1 MRILSGLFFLG
12 TLAQAQAQVKHLI
25 IIGVDGLGGAA
36 VQNASTPRIHEL
48 MTRGSW
54 TLKARAVIPT
64 VSSPNWAS
72 MIMGATVAH
81 HGITSNEWTPSKF
94 ELGPVC
100 KGPEG
105 TFPTMFS
112 ALRTAKPG
120 MVMGIIHDWDG
131 FGRLVEPNA
140 VNVSQSV
147 KGSKE
152 ATDRAIAWWLEKKPE
167 LLFLHLDDV
176 DHAGHNKGW
185 WTEDYYAALTI
196 VDALIGNVVDAV
208 ERAGLE
214 ADTAILVTA
223 DHGGLAKSHGGMS
236 TEHVEIPW
244 ILAGPGVEKGRELKR
259 PVDTF
264 DTATTVVKLLG
275 GKPHSCWIGKVVTEA
290 LVLGSGR

>member
-1 MRILSGLFFLG
+1 M
-12 TLAQAQAQVKHLI
+12 
-25 IIGVDGLGGAA
+25 IGVDGLGGAA
-36 VQNASTPRIHEL
+36 LQKASTPRLHQL
-48 MTRGSW
+48 MNRGAW

-72 MIMGATVAH
+72 MIMGVTAAH
-81 HGITSNEWTPSKF
+81 HGITSNEWMPSKF
-94 ELGPVC
+94 DLGPVC
-100 KGPEG
+100 QGPEG

-112 ALRTAKPG
+112 VLRAAKSG

-131 FGRLVEPNA
+131 FGRLMEPN
-140 VNVSQSV
+140 VMNVKERV

-152 ATDRAIAWWLEKKPE
+152 ATERAIAWWVQEKPA

-185 WTEDYYAALTI
+185 WTEDYYAAVTTA
-196 VDALIGNVVDAV
+196 DALIGSVMDAV
-208 ERAGLE
+208 KRAGLE
-214 ADTAILVTA
+214 SDTAILVTA
-223 DHGGLAKSHGGMS
+223 DHGGQAKSHGGMS
-236 TEHVEIPW
+236 TAHVEIPW

-264 DTATTVVKLLG
+264 DTAATVVNLLG
-275 GKPHSCWIGKVVTEA
+275 VKPHSCWIGKVVTEA